1 MNKKRM
7 AKNITIYTTPT
18 CQFCKAAKELFE
30 KSEVSYEEK
39 DVTEDAEARTAMI
52 QKSGQLGVPVIDID
66 GQVVIGY
73 NEDRLL
79 ELINE

>member
-1 MNKKRM
+1 M
-7 AKNITIYTTPT
+7 AKSITIYTTPT
-18 CQFCKAAKELFE
+18 CQFCKAAKELFT
-30 KSEVSYEEK
+30 KHEVSYEEK

-79 ELINE
+79 ELIGKQ